1 MSEMLAAL
9 CMEDLGEGH
18 YRAENLSGGQGVVF
32 GGQLL
37 AQSIAVAAKFQPA
50 KTVKTIHTV
59 FARGASPEV
68 PIDMDV
74 DVMHDGRAFGSVTV
88 TIRQG
93 ERLCARSLVLLS
105 ADEPDLVRH
114 SDAMPLLPGPGRA
127 AGAYHAEGDWQIRN
141 VTALDIADPAT
152 VAPPELDVWVR
163 FDGAP
168 TDAVT
173 SQALLAFATDGF
185 LIGAAM
191 LPHEGVGQ
199 SLAHV
204 TLSTGVVSHTVTFH
218 ESFHAGDW
226 LLLVQRSPYAGHGRT
241 YGRADVFT
249 EDGRLVASFV
259 QDAMVR
265 RIPDGQR
272 PAGK

>member
-1 MSEMLAAL
+1 MLAAL
-9 CMEDLGEGH
+9 RMKDRGEGC
-18 YRAENLSGGQGVVF
+18 YRADNLPGGHGVVF

-37 AQSIAVAAKFQPA
+37 AQSIAAAARLQPA
-50 KTVKTIHTV
+50 KTVKTLHTV
-59 FARGASPEV
+59 FARGAFPDA
-68 PIDMDV
+68 PIDVDV
-74 DVMHDGRAFGSVTV
+74 DVMHDGRAFGSITV

-105 ADEPDLVRH
+105 ADEPDLMRH
-114 SDAMPLLPGPGRA
+114 SDAMPPRPGPGQA
-127 AGAYHAEGDWQIRN
+127 GGAYHAEGDWQIRY
-141 VTALDIADPAT
+141 VTDVDIADPAT

-163 FDGAP
+163 FEGAP
-168 TDAVT
+168 ADAIT

-218 ESFHAGDW
+218 EPFYAGDW
-226 LLLVQRSPYAGHGRT
+226 LLLAQHSPYAGHGRT

-249 EDGRLVASFV
+249 QDGRLVASFV

-265 RIPDGQR
+265 RNPDGQR
-272 PAGK
+272 PPGK